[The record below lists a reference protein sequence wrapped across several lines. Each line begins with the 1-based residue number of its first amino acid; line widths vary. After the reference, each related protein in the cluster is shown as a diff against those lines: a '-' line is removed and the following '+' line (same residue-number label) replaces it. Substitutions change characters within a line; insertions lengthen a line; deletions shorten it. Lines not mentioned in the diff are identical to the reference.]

1 MPLTDRQR
9 ALLQLISQ
17 LNQNLIS
24 DTLGLVDFDLDLG
37 LDLGISLGG
46 NNGNTPSPDNEPGTP
61 PSTITELLSSL
72 VNELVEITTPFG
84 TITGTLLQVLDDY
97 IVMLENTGDRVLA
110 RIDKIELVNE
120 L

>member
-46 NNGNTPSPDNEPGTP
+46 NNGNTPHQ
-61 PSTITELLSSL
+61 ITSQEHRQAQ
-72 VNELVEITTPFG
+72 
-84 TITGTLLQVLDDY
+84 LQNYCHL
-97 IVMLENTGDRVLA
+97 
-110 RIDKIELVNE
+110 
-120 L
+120 